1 MSIETLVRQNRELRQ
16 VIRDLLALANVPA
29 AWMGREPQ
37 QIAESF
43 VDVLVSA
50 LRLDGA
56 YLRLNRGDEEFI
68 QASHAPKCPAFLER
82 LRGQERQALAANKQR
97 HQRRLEI
104 LSDNRTLYV
113 FVSPIG
119 IQAEAGFIATAVY
132 RPEYPTETEALL
144 LSVAAN
150 QALIWFRT
158 LTLLS
163 EGARNEQVMVALS
176 EEIDQA
182 SMFEEIVGHSPAI
195 QHVLSRVAR
204 VAPTD
209 TTVLI
214 LGETGTG
221 KELIA
226 RAIHRRSQRSGR
238 AIVSVNC
245 AATPPSLIASELF
258 GHEKGAFT
266 GALQRRLGRF
276 ELARGGTIFLDE
288 VGELPLETQIAL
300 LRVLQERE
308 FERLGGTHVLSAD
321 VRVIASTNR
330 DLETAVAAGTFRRDL
345 FYRLNVFPI
354 EVPPLRE
361 RGEDIPTL
369 VEYFVQR
376 YARRL
381 GKKISNVSEQT
392 LKLFRT
398 YPWPGNIRELQNVVE
413 RSLILCEGDVFRVD
427 DSWLLSRTL
436 QRKSAPSKSLSNRLQ
451 EQETEMIEEALM
463 KSKGRI
469 AGPSGAAAMLGISP
483 STLDS
488 KIKNLKIRKNRFK
501 GDP

>member
-1 MSIETLVRQNRELRQ
+1 MSTEILVEENRQLGEI
-16 VIRDLLALANVPA
+16 IRDLVALANVPA

-56 YLRLNRGDEEFI
+56 YLRLNNGDEEFI
-68 QASHAPKCPAFLER
+68 QASRAPECPAFLEW
-82 LRGQERQALAANKQR
+82 LKSQEGRACAPDGESRQRDMK
-97 HQRRLEI
+97 I
-104 LSDNRTLYV
+104 SSGNRTLYV
-113 FVSPIG
+113 SVSPIG

-132 RPEYPTETEALL
+132 RPDYPTETEGLL

-158 LTLLS
+158 FTLLS
-163 EGARNEQVMVALS
+163 VGARNEHVVAALS

-209 TTVLI
+209 TTVLV

-226 RAIHRRSQRSGR
+226 RAIHRRSQRADR

-245 AATPPSLIASELF
+245 AATPASLIASELF

-266 GALQRRLGRF
+266 GAFQRRLGRF
-276 ELARGGTIFLDE
+276 ELAKGGTIFLDE
-288 VGELPLETQIAL
+288 VGELPLETQVAL

-308 FERLGGTHVLSAD
+308 FERLGGAHVLSAD

-330 DLETAVAAGTFRRDL
+330 DLEAAAAAGTFRMDL

-354 EVPPLRE
+354 ELPPLRE
-361 RGEDIPTL
+361 RSEDIPTL

-376 YARRL
+376 YARKL

-392 LKLFRT
+392 LKLFQT
-398 YPWPGNIRELQNVVE
+398 YQWPGNIRELQNIIQ
-413 RSLILCEGDVFRVD
+413 RSVILSEGDVFRVD
-427 DSWLLSRTL
+427 ESWLLSRTV
-436 QRKSAPSKSLSNRLQ
+436 QNSGSSKSLSRRLR
-451 EQETEMIEEALM
+451 EQEREIIEGALTR
-463 KSKGRI
+463 SKGRI

-488 KIKNLKIRKNRFK
+488 KIKNLKIIKNRFK
-501 GDP
+501 ADE

>member
-1 MSIETLVRQNRELRQ
+1 MSTEILIKENRRLRK

-50 LRLDGA
+50 LRLNGA
-56 YLRLNRGDEEFI
+56 YVRLNRGDEEFI
-68 QASHAPKCPAFLER
+68 HASRAPECPAFLEW
-82 LRGQERQALAANKQR
+82 LKSQESQAWAFSGD
-97 HQRRLEI
+97 HQRRMEI
-104 LSDNRTLYV
+104 PSGNRTLRI

-150 QALIWFRT
+150 QALISFRT
-158 LTLLS
+158 LALLS
-163 EGARNEQVMVALS
+163 VGARNEQVMAALS

-195 QHVLSRVAR
+195 QQVLSRVAR

-209 TTVLI
+209 TTVLV

-226 RAIHRRSQRSGR
+226 RAIHRRSQRSGS

-258 GHEKGAFT
+258 GHERGAFT

-276 ELARGGTIFLDE
+276 ELAKGGTIFLDE
-288 VGELPLETQIAL
+288 VGELPLENQIAL

-308 FERLGGTHVLSAD
+308 FERLVGTHVLSAD
-321 VRVIASTNR
+321 VRVIA
-330 DLETAVAAGTFRRDL
+330 
-345 FYRLNVFPI
+345 
-354 EVPPLRE
+354 
-361 RGEDIPTL
+361 
-369 VEYFVQR
+369 
-376 YARRL
+376 
-381 GKKISNVSEQT
+381 
-392 LKLFRT
+392 
-398 YPWPGNIRELQNVVE
+398 
-413 RSLILCEGDVFRVD
+413 C
-427 DSWLLSRTL
+427 
-436 QRKSAPSKSLSNRLQ
+436 
-451 EQETEMIEEALM
+451 
-463 KSKGRI
+463 
-469 AGPSGAAAMLGISP
+469 
-483 STLDS
+483 
-488 KIKNLKIRKNRFK
+488 
-501 GDP
+501 

>member
-1 MSIETLVRQNRELRQ
+1 MSTEILIKENRRLRE

-50 LRLDGA
+50 LRLNGA
-56 YLRLNRGDEEFI
+56 YVRLNRGDEEFI
-68 QASHAPKCPAFLER
+68 QASRAPECPAFLEW
-82 LRGQERQALAANKQR
+82 LKSQESQAWASNGER
-97 HQRRLEI
+97 HHRRMEI
-104 LSDNRTLYV
+104 PSGNRTLRV

-150 QALIWFRT
+150 QALISFRT
-158 LTLLS
+158 LALLS
-163 EGARNEQVMVALS
+163 EGARNEQVMAALS

-182 SMFEEIVGHSPAI
+182 SMFEEIVGHSSAI

-214 LGETGTG
+214 LGATGTG

-226 RAIHRRSQRSGR
+226 RAIHRRSQRSR
-238 AIVSVNC
+238 HAIVSVNC

-276 ELARGGTIFLDE
+276 ELAKGGTIFLDE

-330 DLETAVAAGTFRRDL
+330 DLEAAVAAGTFRMDL

-361 RGEDIPTL
+361 RSEDIPTL

-376 YARRL
+376 YARKL
-381 GKKISNVSEQT
+381 NKKISNVSEQT
-392 LKLFRT
+392 LKLFQT
-398 YPWPGNIRELQNVVE
+398 YQWPGNIRELQNVIEKSV
-413 RSLILCEGDVFRVD
+413 ILSEGDVFRVD
-427 DSWLLSRTL
+427 ESWLLSRTL
-436 QRKSAPSKSLSNRLQ
+436 QNSASSKSLSKRLQ
-451 EQETEMIEEALM
+451 EQEREIIEEALT
-463 KSKGRI
+463 KSEGRI

-488 KIKNLKIRKNRFK
+488 RIKNLKIRKNRFK
-501 GDP
+501 ADQ

>member
-1 MSIETLVRQNRELRQ
+1 MSTEILIKENRRLRE
-16 VIRDLLALANVPA
+16 VIRDLVALANVPA
-29 AWMGREPQ
+29 TWMGREPR

-56 YLRLNRGDEEFI
+56 YLRLNRGDKEFI
-68 QASHAPKCPAFLER
+68 QASRAPKCPAFLEWLKSR
-82 LRGQERQALAANKQR
+82 ENQVWVATGER

-104 LSDNRTLYV
+104 PSGNRNLYV

-132 RPEYPTETEALL
+132 RPEYPTEAETLL

-150 QALIWFRT
+150 QALISFRT
-158 LTLLS
+158 FALLS
-163 EGARNEQVMVALS
+163 EGARNEQVMAALS

-182 SMFEEIVGHSPAI
+182 SMFEEIVGHSSAI

-226 RAIHRRSQRSGR
+226 RAIHRRSQRSSH

-245 AATPPSLIASELF
+245 AATPASLIASELF

-266 GALQRRLGRF
+266 GAFQRRLGRF
-276 ELARGGTIFLDE
+276 ELAKGGTIFLDE
-288 VGELPLETQIAL
+288 VGELPLETQVAL

-308 FERLGGTHVLSAD
+308 FERLGGTQVLSAD

-330 DLETAVAAGTFRRDL
+330 DLEAAAAAGTFRMDL

-361 RGEDIPTL
+361 RSADIPTL

-376 YARRL
+376 YARKL

-392 LKLFRT
+392 LKLFQT
-398 YPWPGNIRELQNVVE
+398 YHWPGNIRELQNVVQ
-413 RSLILCEGDVFRVD
+413 RSVILSEGDVFRVD
-427 DSWLLSRTL
+427 ESWLLSRTL
-436 QRKSAPSKSLSNRLQ
+436 QNSASSKSLSKRLQ
-451 EQETEMIEEALM
+451 DQEREIIEEALK

-488 KIKNLKIRKNRFK
+488 KIKNLKINKNRLRA
-501 GDP
+501 DQ